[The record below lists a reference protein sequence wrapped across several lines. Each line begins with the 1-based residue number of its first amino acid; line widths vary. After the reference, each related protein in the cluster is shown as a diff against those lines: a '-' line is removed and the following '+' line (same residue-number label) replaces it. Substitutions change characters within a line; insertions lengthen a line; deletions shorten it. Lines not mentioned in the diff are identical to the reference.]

1 MQKKVKL
8 MIMKKFTILTTFLL
22 FLSTV
27 NAFADIAFVANV
39 DGNWD
44 LFTVD
49 DEGRNPVQ
57 LTDTPYDEKDPA
69 WSLDRKKIVYATSD
83 GYLNLIDTVTG
94 ERHQIAIDE
103 QNTPKVC
110 PCFSPDGKQMAY
122 AQFRPPGSGDDTDL
136 MTFNFETNATSR
148 VLDQYALQMW
158 PDWSPDGR
166 RLVYTSAH
174 CSGDCGRMIQ
184 ELWIADPE
192 GGWARQLLLTNSFCQ
207 QPAWSPDGRQ
217 VAFSSDKSGNFDI
230 WVISLEDWRL
240 EQITKDKSL
249 DVSPAWSSDG
259 KRLAFVSTKSGKIE
273 IWIKELRNGELR
285 RLRPFGERDVECKD
299 VAW

>member
-1 MQKKVKL
+1 
-8 MIMKKFTILTTFLL
+8 MKKFTILTTFLL

-49 DEGRNPVQ
+49 DEGRNPVR
-57 LTDTPYDEKDPA
+57 LTDTPYDEKDPT
-69 WSLDRKKIVYATSD
+69 WSSDRKKIVYATTD
-83 GYLNLIDTVTG
+83 GYLNLIDADTK
-94 ERHQIAIDE
+94 EKHQIAINE
-103 QNTPKVC
+103 RNTPKVC
-110 PCFSPDGKQMAY
+110 PCFSPDGKQIAY

-158 PDWSPDGR
+158 PDWSPNGR
-166 RLVYTSAH
+166 RLVYINAH

-184 ELWIADPE
+184 ELWIADQE

-230 WVISLEDWRL
+230 WVIS
-240 EQITKDKSL
+240 
-249 DVSPAWSSDG
+249 
-259 KRLAFVSTKSGKIE
+259 
-273 IWIKELRNGELR
+273 
-285 RLRPFGERDVECKD
+285 
-299 VAW
+299 